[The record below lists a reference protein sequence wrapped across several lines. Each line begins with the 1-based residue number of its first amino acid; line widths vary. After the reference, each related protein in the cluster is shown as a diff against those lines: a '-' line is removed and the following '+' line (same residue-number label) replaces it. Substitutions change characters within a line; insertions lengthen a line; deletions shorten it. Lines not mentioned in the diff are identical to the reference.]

1 GERACACPDHFAL
14 LIANFAFCIEVP
26 MPPWTPPTINHENLR
41 GRFLELLAFNSPPGE
56 EREISLFC
64 QESLRSAGFVTQRD
78 AAGNLIAQK
87 SGVLSEAP
95 RIFFSAHVDTV
106 RPTDGLVVREEGG
119 VFRTSG
125 NTILGADDKAAVA
138 EILEAVHYLDEHDVP
153 HGD

>member
-1 GERACACPDHFAL
+1 MQNEGPSSCLSGHFAL
-14 LIANFAFCIEVP
+14 LIANCSFYIERP
-26 MPPWTPPTINHENLR
+26 MPNWISPTINVANLR
-41 GRFLELLAFNSPPGE
+41 ERFLELVAFNSPPGE

-87 SGVLSEAP
+87 GGAIAEAP

-106 RPTDGLVVREEGG
+106 RPTEGLVVREEDG

-138 EILEAVHYLDEHDVP
+138 EILE
-153 HGD
+153 